1 LNGRLCCTAFVRIT
15 GSKKAPMNK
24 ECERTS
30 DIHKDAKH
38 VVDVIS
44 LLNISICFYLRSAE
58 GRLNGRNL
66 SNPGPSTQAIHI
78 TCCNLLMLFV
88 VTYSYIHIN
97 IYIYI
102 YCIYTYIYI
111 YKHTEK
117 KRERERQRYIGSQ
130 NSPVLLAIKSCRT
143 CTTC

>member
-1 LNGRLCCTAFVRIT
+1 
-15 GSKKAPMNK
+15 MNK

-102 YCIYTYIYI
+102 LYIYI
-111 YKHTEK
+111 YIYLQT
-117 KRERERQRYIGSQ
+117 Y
-130 NSPVLLAIKSCRT
+130 
-143 CTTC
+143 